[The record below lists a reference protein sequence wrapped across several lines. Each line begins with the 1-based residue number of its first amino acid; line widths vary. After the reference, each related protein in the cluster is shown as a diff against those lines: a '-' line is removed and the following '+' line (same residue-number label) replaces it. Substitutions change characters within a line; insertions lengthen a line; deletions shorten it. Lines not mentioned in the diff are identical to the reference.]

1 MDILA
6 GLGSGVGDYVVPFL
20 ILLTVLVFVHE
31 AGHYLVARWNGVR
44 VETFSIGFGP
54 EVFGFHDRHGTRWK
68 FSLVPLGGYVKM
80 FGDRDVASRPD
91 DEAVTAMS
99 PEDRKVA
106 FATKSVGQRAA
117 IVVAGPAAN
126 ILFAIVVFAGLFATE
141 GEPYTPPEIGAVEP
155 GGAAEAAGIKPGDRI
170 VSINGSA
177 VRRFEDIRQTVQ
189 VGLGAP
195 LQIVVSRNGEEIAL
209 EAHPMV
215 VTERDRL
222 GNGFQLGRLGVQSRG
237 IAYVRHDP
245 ATALWRAVVASW
257 NQVEVAG
264 KAIGQMFSGVRST
277 KEVGGP
283 LRIAWMTGEVAEGGF
298 LVALTFAAILSVH
311 LGLINLLPV
320 PMLDGGHLLFYAAEA
335 LRGRP
340 LGPRAQEYG
349 FRLGLALV
357 LLLFVFATWN
367 DLVHLRVVQFI
378 QGLVT

>member
-1 MDILA
+1 MDFLA
-6 GLGSGVGDYVVPFL
+6 DLGSGLSGYLLPFL

-54 EVFGFHDRHGTRWK
+54 EIFGFNDRHGTRWK
-68 FSLVPLGGYVKM
+68 FSLIPLGGYVKM
-80 FGDRDVASRPD
+80 FGDRNAASMPD
-91 DEAVTAMS
+91 DAAVAAMS
-99 PEDRKVA
+99 AEDRKVA
-106 FATKSVGQRAA
+106 FAEKSVGQRAA
-117 IVVAGPAAN
+117 IVVAGPVAN
-126 ILFAIVVFAGLFATE
+126 ILFAIVVFAGIFSTV

-155 GGAAEAAGIKPGDRI
+155 GSAADAAGIKPGDRI

-177 VRRFEDIRQTVQ
+177 VHRFEDIRQTVQ

-195 LQIVVSRNGEEIAL
+195 LKVVVARDGTEIDL
-209 EAHPMV
+209 DVRPTV
-215 VTERDRL
+215 VEQQDSL
-222 GNGFQLGRLGVQSRG
+222 GNSFQLGRLGVQSRG
-237 IAYVRHDP
+237 LAYVRHDP
-245 ATALWRAVVASW
+245 ATSVWRGVVASW

-264 KAIGQMFSGVRST
+264 RAIGQMVAGVRST

-340 LGPRAQEYG
+340 LGVRAQEYG

-357 LLLFVFATWN
+357 FVLFVFATWN

>member
-1 MDILA
+1 MDFLTS
-6 GLGSGVGDYVVPFL
+6 LGSGVGGYVVPFL

-31 AGHYLVARWNGVR
+31 SGHYLVARWNGVR
-44 VETFSIGFGP
+44 VEIFSIGFGP
-54 EVFGFHDRHGTRWK
+54 EVFGFNDRHGTRWK
-68 FSLVPLGGYVKM
+68 FSLIPLGGYVKM
-80 FGDRDVASRPD
+80 FGDRNAASMPD
-91 DEAVTAMS
+91 DGAVAAMS
-99 PEDRKVA
+99 PGDRKVA
-106 FATKSVGQRAA
+106 FAEKSVGQRAA
-117 IVVAGPAAN
+117 IVAAGPAAN
-126 ILFAIVVFAGLFATE
+126 VLFAIVVFAGLFMTE
-141 GEPYTPPEIGAVEP
+141 GEPYTPPDIGAVEP
-155 GGAAEAAGIKPGDRI
+155 GSAAEAAGIKPGDRI
-170 VSINGSA
+170 VSINNSD

-189 VGLGAP
+189 IGLGAP
-195 LQIVVSRNGEEIAL
+195 LKIVVSRDGREITL
-209 EAHPMV
+209 EAQPAV
-215 VTERDRL
+215 VAERDKL
-222 GNGFQLGRLGVQSRG
+222 GNSYQLGRLGVQSRG
-237 IAYVRHDP
+237 LAYVRHDP
-245 ATALWRAVVASW
+245 ATAVWRAVVASW

-264 KAIGQMFSGVRST
+264 KAIGQMFSGVRSS

-340 LGPRAQEYG
+340 LGVRAQEYG

-378 QGLVT
+378 QGLLT